1 MKIFNFKKELYVE
14 RPLEEVFN
22 FFSRAENLQ
31 KVTPP
36 QLQFHILTP
45 LPIEMKTGTI
55 IDYQL
60 KVYHLPF
67 SWRTEITEWDPPHKF
82 TDIQVRGPYRK
93 WIHQHFFEKS
103 GDGTMMKDLLQY
115 AIPGGIF
122 ATWINSLLV
131 RKDIE
136 SIFRFREKRFRE
148 IFNLETR

>member
-60 KVYHLPF
+60 KIHHLPF